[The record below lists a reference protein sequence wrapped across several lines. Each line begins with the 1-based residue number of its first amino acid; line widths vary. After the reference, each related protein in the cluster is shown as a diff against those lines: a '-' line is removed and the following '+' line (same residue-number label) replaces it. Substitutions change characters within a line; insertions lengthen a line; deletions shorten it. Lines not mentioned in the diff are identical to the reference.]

1 MKRTKRNPH
10 GFALLLTL
18 VLLMIGGVALAHVAR
33 QSAGEA
39 LHALEAR
46 EELQRRWAVTS
57 CRETLLPRAS
67 GLLTN
72 AVQVPVDADGVPL
85 SGQRQVPARTDL
97 RVSCELAGLPYDIV
111 LTDEQAKFNPT
122 ALAGMAFEEKPILSN
137 RALRR
142 IVHELAGF
150 HNRSDAD
157 QQGSVVLRPLIGLD
171 ADGKP
176 IKDQDPASQQLD
188 VYIGYGQLFEGVSPQ
203 ALVGDASRRGVAS
216 RLTCWGD
223 GRLNMKRATDE
234 VVKQTLKPLLG
245 QEGVLQLLEARA
257 EAPGLG
263 VSDLMQAIV
272 DAEPAYKAVAGALLT
287 DTSQVQ
293 GLWVVAHGRGR
304 SWHSFSVRERV
315 PQAELEAAEEA
326 AAENADSSDP
336 EEEPKPISPLRRY
349 DFAW

>member
-1 MKRTKRNPH
+1 MKRTEHNQH

-57 CRETLLPRAS
+57 CRETLLPRAP
-67 GLLTN
+67 GLLTK
-72 AVQVPVDADGVPL
+72 AAQGPVDAEGVPL
-85 SGQRQVPARTDL
+85 SGRRRVPTRTDL

-122 ALAGMAFEEKPILSN
+122 ALGAMAVEEKPILNN

-142 IVHELAGF
+142 VVHDLAGF
-150 HNRSDAD
+150 RNRSDAD
-157 QQGSVVLRPLIGLD
+157 QQGSVVLRPLIGVD
-171 ADGKP
+171 TDGKP
-176 IKDQDPASQQLD
+176 IEDEDPARERHD
-188 VYIGYGQLFEGVSPQ
+188 VYSGYGQLFEGVSPQ
-203 ALVGDASRRGVAS
+203 TLVGDASRRGVAS

-223 GRLNMKRATDE
+223 GRLNMKRAPDE
-234 VVKQTLKPLLG
+234 VVRQTLKPLLG
-245 QEGVLQLLEARA
+245 QEGVLQLLDARA

-263 VSDLMQAIV
+263 ASDLMQAV
-272 DAEPAYKAVAGALLT
+272 VNAEPAHKAFAAGLLT

-315 PQAELEAAEEA
+315 PQDELEEAEEA
-326 AAENADSSDP
+326 ALEDP
-336 EEEPKPISPLRRY
+336 PSNDTEAKPEPISPFRRY